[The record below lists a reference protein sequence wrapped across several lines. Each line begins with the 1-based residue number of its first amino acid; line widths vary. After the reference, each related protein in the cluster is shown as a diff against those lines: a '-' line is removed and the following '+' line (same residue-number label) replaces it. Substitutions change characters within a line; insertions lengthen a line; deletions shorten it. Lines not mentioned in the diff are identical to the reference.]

1 MVIANGILMPHCI
14 KLYIKSF
21 SCIRITGNCLI
32 VRKEIPNKQN
42 AKIMHKTLEF
52 GIILTFLIC
61 TETIIPVKKEKAC
74 SASILGNKNKI
85 NMHDVRYKNIRCLYK
100 KRVSR

>member
-1 MVIANGILMPHCI
+1 M
-14 KLYIKSF
+14 
-21 SCIRITGNCLI
+21 I

-42 AKIMHKTLEF
+42 AKIMHKTLEL

-85 NMHDVRYKNIRCLYK
+85 NMHDIRYKNIRCLYK

>member
-21 SCIRITGNCLI
+21 SCIRIAGNCLI

-42 AKIMHKTLEF
+42 AKIMHKTLEL
-52 GIILTFLIC
+52 GIILTFF
-61 TETIIPVKKEKAC
+61 
-74 SASILGNKNKI
+74 
-85 NMHDVRYKNIRCLYK
+85 NMHRNNNTSKKRKSLFSFNIRE
-100 KRVSR
+100 